1 MGFLDLLGLGASQET
16 FLKDYRNAYKFRP
29 DVNPARQKF
38 QGYVNF
44 VFNRDL
50 FELLYA
56 DPSDGSKEFRTTI
69 SSLVRTAEL
78 PSVTFRTETKNAY
91 NRKKIVNTGVEYQ
104 PVNMTVYDTVG
115 NEWLSVFMKY
125 FSYHYMDPRNTNSNA
140 QDRDIANSELRTGG
154 AENIGSQFL
163 TEVFDSN
170 RAGYNPNLTAN
181 FFERIDYV
189 LYHGNKGMQYSIINP
204 VMTSFKAGN
213 LDYSDSGF
221 REFDMTFEYERFTT
235 HQQLNFGL
243 SEEDVDRFEDARQQV
258 VEVTP
263 SEELL
268 SMQGQNQRILQAPRT
283 GQQVPGSQV
292 TIKEDDGTESTTTQ
306 EHPDAFVVQAEADSR
321 NGDIRNTY
329 GSAATFA
336 GGTSQEEDNP
346 FLDLLGDVAT
356 AGIDAALRD
365 RNIEDAA
372 KNVLFAGTAQII
384 GDAFNNSD
392 GGDT

>member
-1 MGFLDLLGLGASQET
+1 
-16 FLKDYRNAYKFRP
+16 
-29 DVNPARQKF
+29 
-38 QGYVNF
+38 
-44 VFNRDL
+44 
-50 FELLYA
+50 
-56 DPSDGSKEFRTTI
+56 
-69 SSLVRTAEL
+69 
-78 PSVTFRTETKNAY
+78 
-91 NRKKIVNTGVEYQ
+91 
-104 PVNMTVYDTVG
+104 
-115 NEWLSVFMKY
+115 
-125 FSYHYMDPRNTNSNA
+125 
-140 QDRDIANSELRTGG
+140 
-154 AENIGSQFL
+154 
-163 TEVFDSN
+163 
-170 RAGYNPNLTAN
+170 
-181 FFERIDYV
+181 
-189 LYHGNKGMQYSIINP
+189 
-204 VMTSFKAGN
+204 MTSFKAGN

-384 GDAFNNSD
+384 GNAFNNSD